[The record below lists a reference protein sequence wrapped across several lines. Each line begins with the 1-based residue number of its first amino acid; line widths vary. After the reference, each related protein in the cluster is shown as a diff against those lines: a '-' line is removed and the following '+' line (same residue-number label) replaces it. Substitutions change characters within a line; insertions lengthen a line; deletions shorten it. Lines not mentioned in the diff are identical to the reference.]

1 MREPYSTEER
11 ETLHVYIVR
20 ENTPDPPIIDAEPEP
35 TGQQTPR
42 KPFGLA
48 YCAGLGVFFTLLPLV
63 ALLVANLLP
72 SYDAILSKTLTLHL
86 SLHPMRDEIPLD
98 QLPVVTGTNTGR
110 VKATGLL
117 QEPATRAEGLIT
129 FYNGLFTSQ
138 TVPAGT
144 LLTGKD
150 GGSVVTSVQALIP
163 AAAPTTPPT
172 YGTISVVAH
181 SSLTGAAGNIVA
193 SDIDR
198 ECCGASIL
206 AQNVD
211 AFRGGT
217 DAQDVTVVTQ
227 SNLTNATATL
237 KTKLDQQTHDQ
248 AQREVPAGQQLLP
261 LQCATSTTAN
271 HQAGDQA
278 LEIAVT
284 VSAHC
289 LPLAYALASV
299 QQQAMTVLSRLLP
312 HAYRVVRISLIL
324 GDVTA
329 MDARQG
335 TATLAVFLTA
345 YVQSIHPSRRR

>member
-1 MREPYSTEER
+1 MREPFSTEER

-20 ENTPDPPIIDAEPEP
+20 ENTPDPSIIDADPEP
-35 TGQQTPR
+35 TVRQTPSN
-42 KPFGLA
+42 PFGLA
-48 YCAGLGVFFTLLPLV
+48 YCASLGVFFSLLPLI
-63 ALLVANLLP
+63 ALRVANLLP
-72 SYDAILSKTLTLHL
+72 SYDTVLSKTLTLHL
-86 SLHPMRDEIPLD
+86 SLHPTRDELLLD
-98 QLPVVTGTNTGR
+98 QLPVVTGTNAGS

-129 FYNGLFTSQ
+129 FYNGLFTAQ

-150 GGSVVTSVQALIP
+150 GVSVVTSAQALIP
-163 AAAPTTPPT
+163 AASPTTPPT
-172 YGTISVVAH
+172 YGTVSVAAH
-181 SSLTGAAGNIVA
+181 SSLTGTAGNIVA
-193 SDIDR
+193 SDIGR
-198 ECCGASIL
+198 ACCGASIL

-211 AFRGGT
+211 AFSGGT

-227 SNLTNATATL
+227 SDLANATATL
-237 KTKLDQQTHDQ
+237 KTEVDQQTHDQ

-261 LQCATSTTAN
+261 LECTTSTTAN

-278 LEIAVT
+278 SEIAVT

-289 LPLAYALASV
+289 LPLAYVLASV
-299 QQQAMTVLSRLLP
+299 QQQAMTVLSRMLP
-312 HAYRVVRISLIL
+312 HTYLLVRISLIL

-335 TATLAVFLTA
+335 TATLTVFLTT
-345 YVQSIHPSRRR
+345 YVQSIHPSRRS

>member
-1 MREPYSTEER
+1 M
-11 ETLHVYIVR
+11 
-20 ENTPDPPIIDAEPEP
+20 
-35 TGQQTPR
+35 QQTPSN
-42 KPFGLA
+42 PFGLA

-72 SYDAILSKTLTLHL
+72 SYDTVLSKTLTLHL
-86 SLHPMRDEIPLD
+86 SRHPTRDEIPLD
-98 QLPVVTGTNTGR
+98 QLPVVTGMNAGN

-129 FYNGLFTSQ
+129 FYNGLFTPQ

-150 GGSVVTSVQALIP
+150 GVSVVINVQALIP
-163 AAAPTTPPT
+163 AASPTTPPT
-172 YGTISVVAH
+172 YGTVSVVAH
-181 SSLTGAAGNIVA
+181 SSLTGIAGNIAA

-198 ECCGASIL
+198 ACCGASIL

-211 AFRGGT
+211 AFNGGT

-227 SNLTNATATL
+227 SDLTNATVTL
-237 KTKLDQQTHDQ
+237 KTELDQQTHDQ
-248 AQREVPAGQQLLP
+248 AQREVPAGQQLAP

-278 LEIAVT
+278 SSVAVT

-289 LPLAYALASV
+289 LPQAYALASV
-299 QQQAMTVLSRLLP
+299 QQQAMTVLSRMLP
-312 HAYRVVRISLIL
+312 HTYLLVRISLIL

-335 TATLAVFLTA
+335 TATLTVFLTA
-345 YVQSIHPSRRR
+345 YVQSIHPSRKR